1 LELDRLPGTI
11 IEGADPG
18 LHELTIEILKVM
30 TLQLTLGQPTSR
42 LKLRKSGQQV
52 DHECH
57 SVRQSGNLHLR
68 TWVSLDE
75 FSLKRRG
82 DLHLDVS
89 DSCAFCQGRIISAGL
104 LVVLIR
110 SGCSYVDEEGR
121 GGRGLIK

>member
-1 LELDRLPGTI
+1 MSATPFVKAVTYTYEPG
-11 IEGADPG
+11 
-18 LHELTIEILKVM
+18 
-30 TLQLTLGQPTSR
+30 
-42 LKLRKSGQQV
+42 
-52 DHECH
+52 
-57 SVRQSGNLHLR
+57 
-68 TWVSLDE
+68 VSLDE

-89 DSCAFCQGRIISAGL
+89 DSCAFCQGRIIGAGL

>member
-1 LELDRLPGTI
+1 MSATPFVKAETYTYEPG
-11 IEGADPG
+11 
-18 LHELTIEILKVM
+18 
-30 TLQLTLGQPTSR
+30 
-42 LKLRKSGQQV
+42 
-52 DHECH
+52 
-57 SVRQSGNLHLR
+57 
-68 TWVSLDE
+68 VSLDE

-110 SGCSYVDEEGR
+110 IGCSCVDEEGR